1 LIPYKGELTKEK
13 LRLLKIG
20 FLELREGSLYAVIGD
35 LLGLIGVV
43 GIVIILGFPL
53 DLNQGEASF
62 ETAASA
68 LLIGAAIAL
77 VGILISLVGLI
88 RWKNS
93 GRYFK
98 QFDPVNFSS
107 AETGPALMLWS
118 TLLVVFTLIIF
129 IAGVLALSWGVVV
142 TSLVIA
148 LAASILVLIGA
159 ILFGVFL
166 LKIKNLQVLYGL
178 NMPDFTIDAVLW
190 FLGLVFQVLYLVAEI
205 LIYIHAGEALTAIII
220 KEREISGEDS

>member
-1 LIPYKGELTKEK
+1 MIPYKSELTKEK
-13 LRLLKIG
+13 LQLLKIG

-35 LLGLIGVV
+35 LLGLIGLVE
-43 GIVIILGFPL
+43 IVAVLGFPF
-53 DLNQGEASF
+53 DLNQGETLLEAS
-62 ETAASA
+62 ASA

-77 VGILISLVGLI
+77 VGIIISLVGLI
-88 RWKNS
+88 RWKNG
-93 GRYFK
+93 GRYFRE
-98 QFDPVNFSS
+98 FDPINFSS

-118 TLLVVFTLIIF
+118 TLLVVFTLVVF

-148 LAASILVLIGA
+148 LVASILVLIGA

-166 LKIKNLQVLYGL
+166 LKIKDLQLLYGL
-178 NMPDFTIDAVLW
+178 SMPDFTIDAVLW

-220 KEREISGEDS
+220 KEKEIAGQES